1 MTDLCRLVHP
11 SVSRMAQRLTNV
23 TSWHGLIPLGFE
35 LVALQSPRI
44 LVELGTHSGDSYCAL
59 CQAVEMTG
67 STTQCFAVDTW
78 EGDDQAG
85 HYGPEVLA
93 DLRSHHDPRYSRF
106 STLLQETFD
115 GAAAHFDD
123 GSIDFLHIDGLH
135 TYDAVKHDF
144 STWKPKLSDRAIVL
158 FHDINVRQRDFGV
171 RSFWNEL
178 KEQYPALEFAYSHG
192 LGVLALG
199 RPAAPMQLLFDLPP
213 AEFSVFHD
221 LFEALGRRIV
231 SEATVREQSDVLTK
245 MRSDLQLANEK
256 THSEWTQRIH
266 AEKELD
272 KSNAKLLESQKQR
285 EVELNTTERLQR
297 RIAELTALQESFKLL
312 QHEVA
317 TLTTALSES
326 HHEVAT
332 LTTALSE
339 SHKEADF
346 FRAQHRMAMNSRSWK
361 LTAPLR
367 VGTRFLRKFKSNGT
381 QANGAPDEIREERV
395 VNATTESRVP
405 FSQEGWD
412 RYARARL
419 ANLFSSEH
427 YLNVGRGDQPV
438 VSVILVL
445 FNQAHLTLLALES
458 IICNSDVDYELIVV
472 DNSSTHETGALLQRI
487 RGAHIIRNA
496 HNVGFGPACMQG
508 AEVARATYLFFL
520 NNDTL
525 LEPHAM
531 SAALAN
537 FSRSDAVG
545 AVGGKILLADGRL
558 QEAGSIVWSDGS
570 ALGYG
575 RSDDAALPAYEFRR
589 PVDYCSGAFLFTP
602 RSLFFKLGGFKE
614 EFAPAYYEDTDYC
627 MRVWNHGRQVIYEP
641 CSVIRHFESA
651 SSGGNETAK
660 PQMAAK
666 QLKFVELWKQSL
678 PKHLAPAP
686 SNIVRSRIATSFPG
700 LRILYL
706 DDRIPHRDLGSGFPR
721 SNDVL
726 RHLVLQGHHV
736 SCVGLSFPSQQP
748 SDEYRDIPREIE
760 LVDGTRDI
768 ASVLKSYLPA
778 FDIVWVSRPHNMDR
792 FLKAIADSVVPNRI
806 PIIYDAEAIFTDRDR
821 LKAEVEGHTMSQQ
834 MLNARSAIES
844 ALAQAADQ
852 TLAVSERDAH
862 QLEVMGVSSV
872 KVLGHCI
879 DASPTENSFHE
890 RSGCLFL
897 GAIHGEDNPNLDSLR
912 YFCRDVWPALSNAT
926 GTTFT
931 IAGFGTD
938 KFADE
943 FKISGVKILGRTNDT
958 RPLYQSARVFV
969 VPTRFCAGTPYKA
982 HEAAAHGVPMV
993 VTPIIRDQLGWTDGQ
1008 DCLVAGSA
1016 KEFADKCILLL
1027 NDAALWTTLR
1037 ENALRRVSSE
1047 LSSDAFGCRIAGILG
1062 DFKAMSKCEPSP
1074 ENAFAA
1080 ITRR

>member
-1 MTDLCRLVHP
+1 MADFCTLVHP
-11 SVSRMAQRLTNV
+11 TVFRMAQRLTNV
-23 TSWHGLIPLGFE
+23 TSWHGLIPVGFQ
-35 LVALQSPRI
+35 LVALQSPRL
-44 LVELGTHSGDSYCAL
+44 LVELGTHSGDSYCAF

-67 STTQCFAVDTW
+67 SVARCFAIDTW
-78 EGDDQAG
+78 QGDDQAG

-106 STLLQETFD
+106 STLIQDTFD
-115 GAAAHFDD
+115 DAVAHFDD

-144 STWKPKLSDRAIVL
+144 TTWKPKLSERAIVL
-158 FHDINVRQRDFGV
+158 LHDINVRQRDFGV
-171 RSFWNEL
+171 RTFWNEL
-178 KEQYPALEFAYSHG
+178 KEQYRTVEFTFSHG
-192 LGVLALG
+192 LGVVAVG
-199 RPAAPMQLLFDLPP
+199 KPVPPMQVLFDLSPP
-213 AEFSVFHD
+213 EFAAVHE
-221 LFEALGRRIV
+221 LFEALGRRIIN
-231 SEATVREQSDVLTK
+231 EALHLEQSDALMK
-245 MRSDLQLANEK
+245 MHSDLQAANEK
-256 THSEWTQRIH
+256 THLEWTQRIH
-266 AEKELD
+266 AEEENSKLRLELD
-272 KSNAKLLESQKQR
+272 AQARRYDADLQAAGAQTHLEWTQRIRAEEDLARSKGELLESQKQKEK
-285 EVELNTTERLQR
+285 EVARQSAEIEGLQR
-297 RIAELTALQESFKLL
+297 KVADLSMQNQMAL
-312 QHEVA
+312 
-317 TLTTALSES
+317 
-326 HHEVAT
+326 
-332 LTTALSE
+332 
-339 SHKEADF
+339 
-346 FRAQHRMAMNSRSWK
+346 NSRSWK

-367 VGTRFLRKFKSNGT
+367 AGTRLLKRFRSNT
-381 QANGAPDEIREERV
+381 HQPNGPPVEVLDPAV
-395 VNATTESRVP
+395 VTAQSEAGVP

-412 RYARARL
+412 RNGRARL
-419 ANLFSSEH
+419 ASMLSGEN
-427 YLNVGRGDQPV
+427 YLDIGKGDQPV

-458 IICNSDVDYELIVV
+458 IRCNADLDYELVIV
-472 DNSSTHETGALLQRI
+472 DNASTDATGELLQRL
-487 RGAHIIRNA
+487 RGAHFIRNTK
-496 HNVGFGPACMQG
+496 NIGFGPACMQG
-508 AEVARATYLFFL
+508 AEAAQAPYLLFL
-520 NNDTL
+520 NNDAL
-525 LEPHAM
+525 LEPQAM

-537 FSRSDAVG
+537 FSRSEGVG
-545 AVGGKILLADGRL
+545 AVGGRILLADGRL

-575 RSDDAALPAYEFRR
+575 RSDNPALPAYEFRR

-602 RSLFFKLGGFKE
+602 RSLFFELGGFKE

-862 QLEVMGVSSV
+862 QLEVMGVPSV